1 MWLSSRL
8 SILAVSLVSLTSS
21 SSSEA
26 MSAGEV
32 IMRRVQSG
40 RGTGEKRVRVGK
52 RFGKERCGTVVIVD
66 IMVAS
71 AKPYDSLTIRPF
83 HDSLTC
89 TMFHPFWKRVLHSRI
104 APSRVFTTT
113 SKSAHPVEMSARNDM
128 LLSHLHV
135 GAAHIPDNA
144 LCSIHAHIKRPM
156 SPQLQQGFASDIAE
170 AASDGVSIF
179 VRGSAV
185 GAVAKGNLI
194 NVQGETTTSSS
205 SSEKASSGR
214 YNNST
219 ASSSHGR
226 KLISSRSWRGQLPSH
241 TAKMNEQIRKPSVPD
256 PSTLKR
262 TQVIVDTINDDSE
275 IPLSLIRIHSVVRNL
290 KLSIVNVVD
299 VVVRSND
306 HTCHVG
312 FTPLDDETKAS
323 IKGSDSGI
331 QLTAS
336 DGVPSSTALAVQPAG
351 KRRLQSFLV
360 NPNGQPKN
368 QSSGTPAPPHK
379 RQLKIWRSPQHI
391 LECLESLFLGGVVG
405 VLWIDVELEILS
417 NAAHRWLYARLET
430 LNGQGKKEQSFVLL
444 HSTFYTALSAR
455 SDVIPVSVSGLAVA
469 LVSRALMGDKVSPYG
484 MLAQR
489 DWQSA
494 RRDAVASCQ
503 HAR

>member
-32 IMRRVQSG
+32 ELSEA
-40 RGTGEKRVRVGK
+40 GTLTSVPGVGDHEESAVWK
-52 RFGKERCGTVVIVD
+52 GDMAGFGKERCGTVVIVD

-89 TMFHPFWKRVLHSRI
+89 TMFHPFWKRVLHSR
-104 APSRVFTTT
+104 
-113 SKSAHPVEMSARNDM
+113 M
-128 LLSHLHV
+128 
-135 GAAHIPDNA
+135 
-144 LCSIHAHIKRPM
+144 PM

-179 VRGSAV
+179 VR
-185 GAVAKGNLI
+185 AKGNLI